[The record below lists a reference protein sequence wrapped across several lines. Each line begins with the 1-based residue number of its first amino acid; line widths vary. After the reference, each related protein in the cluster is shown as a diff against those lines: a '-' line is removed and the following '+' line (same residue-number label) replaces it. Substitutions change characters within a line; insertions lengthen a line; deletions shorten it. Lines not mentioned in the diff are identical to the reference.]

1 MMSQRIAKPLT
12 RTTGQR
18 SGPQSSSQ
26 APVRLLALS
35 LLALST
41 LASGCAERPP
51 VERPPVERP
60 TVKRSPV
67 ERSPVE
73 TSPANPRLDN
83 PRLENPPVENPP
95 LENPPVES
103 SPDASPLPDDAWV
116 DARARMVETQI
127 AARGVKNERVL
138 AAMRRAPRHE
148 FVPTNLQRL
157 AYADHALPIGLEQT
171 ISQPYIVAFMSEAL
185 ALEGDEKVLEIG
197 TGSGYQ
203 AAVLAEL
210 AGAVYTIEIVPELA
224 ARARAAL
231 DHTGYDRVN
240 TRTGDGYRG
249 WPEEAPFDA
258 IILTAAP
265 DHVPQPLLDQLA
277 VGGRLIL
284 PLGGDWQELVLLTKT
299 AAGGVTRRTLLPV
312 RFVPM
317 TGEAEGER

>member
-1 MMSQRIAKPLT
+1 MIQRMQRIAKPLT

-18 SGPQSSSQ
+18 SAPRSSSQ
-26 APVRLLALS
+26 APVLLLALS

-41 LASGCAERPP
+41 LTSGCAERPP
-51 VERPPVERP
+51 VERP
-60 TVKRSPV
+60 TV

-73 TSPANPRLDN
+73 NPAVETSPAND
-83 PRLENPPVENPP
+83 
-95 LENPPVES
+95 PPVES
-103 SPDASPLPDDAWV
+103 PRVESPSDASLLRDEWV
-116 DARARMVETQI
+116 DARTRMVETQI
-127 AARGVKNERVL
+127 AARGITNERVL

-148 FVPTNLQRL
+148 FVPTDLRRL
-157 AYADHALPIGLEQT
+157 AYTDYALPIGLEQT

-231 DHTGYDRVN
+231 DHTGYDQVN

-299 AAGGVTRRTLLPV
+299 AAGVVTRRVLLPV